1 MTTQVTHNDAAPTAS
16 TQASLSEFLGS
27 SAGEDPDETTT
38 GGESTIDYS
47 QVVFASN
54 DGNRYHTVQAGM
66 IPGCPSIDGHKTT
79 LAAAVANGD
88 KPCKRCNP
96 IDHREDAADH
106 ATEGR

>member
-1 MTTQVTHNDAAPTAS
+1 MSTKTTINDAAPTAS
-16 TQASLSEFLGS
+16 TQASLLEFL
-27 SAGEDPDETTT
+27 SASDEDEEPDETTD
-38 GGESTIDYS
+38 GESIIDYS
-47 QVVFASN
+47 QTVFASN
-54 DGNRYHTVQAGM
+54 DGNRYHAVQAGM

-106 ATEGR
+106 ATEGV